1 MPPLLRRL
9 VASRLLAELRL
20 VASGAAIGAVTG
32 VAVSALAAVR
42 LDAPT
47 ALDRVTVAVSGL
59 GYGFWGGLC
68 FTAGLALAARR
79 ATPQPPVSSL
89 VRAVVVAA
97 CVTAALTM
105 LAMLAGLATIA
116 AVAVGVVAGTVAAR
130 LAFPAVKLP

>member
-79 ATPQPPVSSL
+79 T
-89 VRAVVVAA
+89 
-97 CVTAALTM
+97 
-105 LAMLAGLATIA
+105 G
-116 AVAVGVVAGTVAAR
+116 
-130 LAFPAVKLP
+130 